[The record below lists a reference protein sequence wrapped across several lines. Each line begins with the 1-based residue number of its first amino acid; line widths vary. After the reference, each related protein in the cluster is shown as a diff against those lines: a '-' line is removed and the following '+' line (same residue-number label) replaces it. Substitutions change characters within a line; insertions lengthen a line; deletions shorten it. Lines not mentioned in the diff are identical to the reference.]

1 MRDLLCISCNIWW
14 FKQSIITMKV
24 LWRTY
29 WFYFVLRI
37 NDIMFIK
44 LCNVLYYVIYDFVR
58 IFKDQ
63 MRGNNK

>member
-1 MRDLLCISCNIWW
+1 
-14 FKQSIITMKV
+14 MKV